1 MTGKSWT
8 SYDVSVVVR
17 SIKGS
22 DVYPATFDQ
31 PAGQW
36 TVNPAPHAYEAAAGE
51 LLDALIAAG
60 WHPPNADRVGP
71 VRMRVNGLSDRGIT
85 NYAWS
90 GYVDDAIR
98 GAGTFAPGD
107 RILAYDVDT
116 MHLADAVLTE
126 RRPNFVSVDIDRS
139 TVRQV
144 DAFDFP
150 IPEHEHAN
158 R

>member
-8 SYDVSVVVR
+8 SCDVSVIVR

-22 DVYPATFDQ
+22 DVYPAAFDQ
-31 PAGQW
+31 HAGQW

-71 VRMRVNGLSDRGIT
+71 LRIRIRGFADRAIT
-85 NYAWS
+85 NYWWAS
-90 GYVDDAIR
+90 GVDDVIR
-98 GAGTFAPGD
+98 GAGTLAPGD
-107 RILAYDVDT
+107 HILAYDADT